1 MKRALEL
8 ALKNSQGAR
17 PNPSV
22 GAVIV
27 SENKVIGEGFTSNY
41 GGNHAE
47 INALDQ
53 IRKEDLPL
61 LNKATLYVT
70 LEPCSH
76 TGKTPPCSLAIIQSG
91 ISKVVIGCQDP
102 NPLVAGKGTAM
113 LKASNIKVTTG
124 VLEKECTETHR
135 QFLTFINQK
144 RPYITL
150 KWAES
155 KDSFIAPL
163 KDQQTKPGSY
173 WLSHPLSKQWAHKL
187 RANSMGIVIG
197 AETLRYDQPSLNT
210 RIWAG
215 KDPEVLIIGGKRS
228 DIPRDW
234 LNKQVLITQFTKT
247 PEKQSLGIYQIAI
260 EDSHKTINSLLNHCI
275 EHQIQTLLVEGGSQV
290 INQFLECNFWDEAI
304 VFKGNSKLIEGVKAP
319 TINQKPL
326 KIMNSG
332 GDQVFIHRNSA
343 SR

>member
-47 INALDQ
+47 INALHQ
-53 IRKEDLPL
+53 IKKEDLPL

-70 LEPCSH
+70 LEPCAH
-76 TGKTPPCSLAIIQSG
+76 TGKTPPCSLAIAQSG
-91 ISKVVIGCQDP
+91 ISKVIIGCQDP
-102 NPLVAGKGTAM
+102 NPLVAGKGIS
-113 LKASNIKVTTG
+113 LLRASNIKVTTG
-124 VLEKECTETHR
+124 VLEEECAEAHR
-135 QFLTFINQK
+135 QFLTFINHK

-155 KDSFIAPL
+155 KDAYIAPQ

-173 WLSHPLSKQWAHKL
+173 WISQSLSKQWAHKL
-187 RANSMGIVIG
+187 RACSMGIVIG
-197 AETLRYDQPSLNT
+197 AETLRYDKPSLNT

-215 KDPEVLIIGGKRS
+215 KDPEILIIGGKLT
-228 DIPRDW
+228 DIPSSW
-234 LNKQVLITQFTKT
+234 LNKQVSITQFTKT
-247 PEKQSLGIYQIAI
+247 PEKRSSSIQQIAI
-260 EDSHKTINSLLNHCI
+260 EDSSKTLNSLLNHCK
-275 EHQIQTLLVEGGSQV
+275 EHQIQTLLVEGGSQI
-290 INQFLECNFWDEAI
+290 INQFLERDLWNEAI
-304 VFKGNSKLIEGVKAP
+304 IFKSNSNLKEGVKAP
-319 TINQKPL
+319 SIDQKPL
-326 KIMNSG
+326 KIMNSAS
-332 GDQVFIHRNSA
+332 DKVIIYRNRA
-343 SR
+343 NQ

>member
-53 IRKEDLPL
+53 IKKEDLSL

-91 ISKVVIGCQDP
+91 IPKVVIGCQDP
-102 NPLVAGKGTAM
+102 NPLVSGKGITL
-113 LKASNIKVTTG
+113 LKASNIEVTTG
-124 VLEKECTETHR
+124 VLEKECAEAHR
-135 QFLTFINQK
+135 QFLTFINHK

-155 KDSFIAPL
+155 KDEFIAPL
-163 KDQQTKPGSY
+163 KEQQSKPGSY
-173 WLSHPLSKQWAHKL
+173 WLSQPLSKQWAHKL
-187 RANSMGIVIG
+187 RACSMGIVIG
-197 AETLRYDQPSLNT
+197 AETLRYDKPSLNT
-210 RIWAG
+210 RIWTG
-215 KDPEVLIIGGKRS
+215 KDPEILIIGGKLT
-228 DIPRDW
+228 DIPSSW
-234 LNKQVLITQFTKT
+234 LNKQVSITQFTRI
-247 PEKQSLGIYQIAI
+247 PEKRSSSIQQIAI
-260 EDSHKTINSLLNHCI
+260 EDSSKTLNSLLNHCKA
-275 EHQIQTLLVEGGSQV
+275 HQIQTLLVEGGSQV
-290 INQFLECNFWDEAI
+290 INHFLERDLWDEAI
-304 VFKGNSKLIEGVKAP
+304 IFKSNANLTDGVKAP
-319 TINQKPL
+319 SIDQKPL
-326 KIMNSG
+326 KIMSSAS
-332 GDQVFIHRNSA
+332 DKVIIHRNHA
-343 SR
+343 NQ

>member
-27 SENKVIGEGFTSNY
+27 SENRVIGEGFTSNY

-47 INALDQ
+47 INALKQ
-53 IRKEDLPL
+53 IRKEDLPVL
-61 LNKATLYVT
+61 SKAILYVT

-102 NPLVAGKGTAM
+102 NPLVSGKGITL
-113 LKASNIKVTTG
+113 LKASNIEVTTG
-124 VLEKECTETHR
+124 VLEKECAEAHR
-135 QFLTFINQK
+135 QFLTFINHK

-150 KWAES
+150 KWAAS
-155 KDSFIAPL
+155 KDEFIAPL
-163 KDQQTKPGSY
+163 KDQQSKPGSY
-173 WLSHPLSKQWAHKL
+173 WLSHPLSKQWTHKL

-215 KDPEVLIIGGKRS
+215 KDPEILIIGGKLS

-234 LNKQVLITQFTKT
+234 LNKQVSITQFTKT
-247 PEKQSLGIYQIAI
+247 PEKRSLGIYQIAI
-260 EDSHKTINSLLNHCI
+260 EDSRETINSLVNHCI
-275 EHQIQTLLVEGGSQV
+275 EYQIQTLLVEGGSQV
-290 INQFLECNFWDEAI
+290 INQFLECNLWDETI
-304 VFKGNSKLIEGVKAP
+304 IFKCNSNLKEGVKAP
-319 TINQKPL
+319 RIDQKPL
-326 KIMNSG
+326 KIMNSA
-332 GDQVFIHRNSA
+332 GDKVIIHRNRA
-343 SR
+343 KQ

>member
-113 LKASNIKVTTG
+113 LKASNIEVTTG

-163 KDQQTKPGSY
+163 KDLQTKPGSY
-173 WLSHPLSKQWAHKL
+173 WLSHSLSKQWAHKL
-187 RANSMGIVIG
+187 RALSMGIVIG

-215 KDPEVLIIGGKRS
+215 KDPEVLVIGGKRS

-234 LNKQVLITQFTKT
+234 LNKQVSITQFTKT
-247 PEKQSLGIYQIAI
+247 PEKQSLGIYQIAVK
-260 EDSHKTINSLLNHCI
+260 DSSETINSLINHCI

-319 TINQKPL
+319 TIGQKPL

-332 GDQVFIHRNSA
+332 GDQVFIHRNIA